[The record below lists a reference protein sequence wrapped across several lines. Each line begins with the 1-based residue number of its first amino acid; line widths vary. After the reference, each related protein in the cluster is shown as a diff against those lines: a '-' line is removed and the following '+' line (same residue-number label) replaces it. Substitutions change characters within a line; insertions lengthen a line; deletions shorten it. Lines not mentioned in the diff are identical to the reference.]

1 MNLPRRLRVFLSRL
15 TWRSPV
21 IPLILGTLVLAGVV
35 AVTTWFLARQESSNA
50 AIRQT
55 MTIDGKLS
63 DLLLHLQDA
72 ETGQRGYLL
81 SADIGYLGPY
91 TSAVA
96 SLQQELPALRETLA
110 DNPSQRARL
119 EELEE
124 VVTAKLAEL
133 QASID
138 KRRAGN
144 LGQALAIIRTGK
156 GRELMN
162 QARSILDSMRAE
174 EERLINARETM
185 LRGAGRWLQA
195 GVITAILLIAILA
208 ALAIRQA
215 NQREVLSRFV
225 PAAVAPRLAADD
237 EDLRKGRRHPAA
249 IVFVDM
255 RGSTTI
261 AENLDPERLLVLI
274 SSFRRRVTRAA
285 QRHDGLVD
293 KFLGDGALVV
303 FGIPEQRPDD
313 AARALAFARYLRVLI
328 ARWNSRR
335 GPQRRVR
342 IGIGVHDGDVCFGIV
357 GGDDDRL
364 EFTVLGDAVNVASR
378 LEQATKEHGETILAS
393 GIAVDAAGDR
403 KRWSLVTD
411 APLPGRSE
419 RMEVLAPRSLGKT
432 LRARIAGTRARA
444 ASYLV
449 QGKQDD
455 AA

>member
-1 MNLPRRLRVFLSRL
+1 MNLPRRLRVFVSRL

-55 MTIDGKLS
+55 MTIDGRLS

-96 SLQQELPALRETLA
+96 ALERELPELRETLA

-119 EELEE
+119 EELEG
-124 VVTAKLAEL
+124 VVSAKLAEL

-162 QARSILDSMRAE
+162 QARAILDSMRAD

-237 EDLRKGRRHPAA
+237 EDLRKGRRHQAA

-342 IGIGVHDGDVCFGIV
+342 IGIGVHYGDVFFGIV
-357 GGDDDRL
+357 GDDDRL

-393 GIAVDAAGDR
+393 GVAVDAAGDR

-411 APLPGRSE
+411 APLAGRSE

-432 LRARIAGTRARA
+432 LRARLAGTRALA